1 MSGLSENRK
10 VLSSGFETV
19 VVGRPRLTIR
29 PWTLVFQESFPVTG
43 RSRLPMGRDTVN
55 IVTDGAVL
63 SETPPLR
70 VDKPQFAGFGY
81 LDPTLLEDRRHR

>member
-1 MSGLSENRK
+1 
-10 VLSSGFETV
+10 
-19 VVGRPRLTIR
+19 
-29 PWTLVFQESFPVTG
+29 
-43 RSRLPMGRDTVN
+43 MGRDTVN

-81 LDPTLLEDRRHR
+81 LDPTLLEDRDGTDSEERKGRGPLQRWAIDLWIVLNLWEPPTSLPASL